1 MNCQMKLIL
10 VAKILV
16 VQMVVVV
23 MVATLV
29 SVVVVVAV
37 MDAVVSQL
45 TAAQSKIVYLFL
57 LFQVPP
63 Y

>member
-1 MNCQMKLIL
+1 
-10 VAKILV
+10 
-16 VQMVVVV
+16 MVVVV
-23 MVATLV
+23 KVATLV

-37 MDAVVSQL
+37 MDAVVNQL
-45 TAAQSKIVYLFL
+45 TAAQSKIVYFFL

>member
-1 MNCQMKLIL
+1 
-10 VAKILV
+10 
-16 VQMVVVV
+16 MVVVV

-37 MDAVVSQL
+37 MDAVVNQL
-45 TAAQSKIVYLFL
+45 TAAQSKIVYFFL